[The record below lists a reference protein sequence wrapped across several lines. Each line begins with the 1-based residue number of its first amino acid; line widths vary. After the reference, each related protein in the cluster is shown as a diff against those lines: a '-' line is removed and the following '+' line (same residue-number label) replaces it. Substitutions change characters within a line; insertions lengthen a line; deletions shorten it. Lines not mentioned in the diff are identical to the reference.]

1 MDEVSVQKLYKYYE
15 TINDFNRLRILI
27 CLTNGDYTK
36 EEIATILNMK
46 PIVVYTH
53 LNYLVAKKIVSAYVI
68 KEETED
74 ADAECIYVLT
84 NREIKKILISD
95 AKHINKI

>member
-27 CLTNGDYTK
+27 CLTKGDYTK

-53 LNYLVAKKIVSAYVI
+53 LN
-68 KEETED
+68 
-74 ADAECIYVLT
+74 
-84 NREIKKILISD
+84 
-95 AKHINKI
+95 

>member
-15 TINDFNRLRILI
+15 TINDFNRLRILV
-27 CLTNGDYTK
+27 CLTKG
-36 EEIATILNMK
+36 EIATILNMK

>member
-1 MDEVSVQKLYKYYE
+1 MDEISVQKLYKYYE

-27 CLTNGDYTK
+27 CLTKGDYTK

-53 LNYLVAKKIVSAYVI
+53 LNYFCVIFPDLRRHYPNSDKIHSSR
-68 KEETED
+68 
-74 ADAECIYVLT
+74 L
-84 NREIKKILISD
+84 
-95 AKHINKI
+95 